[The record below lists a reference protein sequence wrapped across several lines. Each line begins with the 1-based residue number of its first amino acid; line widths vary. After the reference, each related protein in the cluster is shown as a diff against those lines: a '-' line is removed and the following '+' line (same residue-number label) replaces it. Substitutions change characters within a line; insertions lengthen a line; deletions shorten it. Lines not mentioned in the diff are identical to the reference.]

1 MPPAPDEFIP
11 RQQQY
16 ANVNEPVGKQD
27 FNQETVLSRSLN
39 DHLKERIKELESER
53 DTQIRLFTEQ
63 ATKYRTINDHCSD
76 LLTTNQALRQN
87 LADLMAEKDDLKNQI
102 DVKDGQVAEFKKL
115 SERVDVLTEEN
126 SSFQEQFNALK
137 AKVEFYQR
145 KIEKY
150 GLQGEFKTS
159 SNEDS
164 VASSQQQDDF

>member
-1 MPPAPDEFIP
+1 MHTDESTQ
-11 RQQQY
+11 R
-16 ANVNEPVGKQD
+16 
-27 FNQETVLSRSLN
+27 LSHFL
-39 DHLKERIKELESER
+39 
-53 DTQIRLFTEQ
+53 
-63 ATKYRTINDHCSD
+63 Y
-76 LLTTNQALRQN
+76 
-87 LADLMAEKDDLKNQI
+87 
-102 DVKDGQVAEFKKL
+102 GQVAEFKKL
-115 SERVDVLTEEN
+115 SDRFDVLTEEN

>member
-1 MPPAPDEFIP
+1 MPSLPGQP
-11 RQQQY
+11 RTL
-16 ANVNEPVGKQD
+16 ANALGMPNQPQRIADTIDWNKEQINWQNDRIED
-27 FNQETVLSRSLN
+27 FKDKLVDMEKRN
-39 DHLKERIKELESER
+39 D
-53 DTQIRLFTEQ
+53 DQVRLITE
-63 ATKYRTINDHCSD
+63 
-76 LLTTNQALRQN
+76 
-87 LADLMAEKDDLKNQI
+87 LMAEKDDLKNQI

-126 SSFQEQFNALK
+126 SSFQEQFNALN